1 MSANAMKHPVACAM
15 LLLAPAFAAAKAE
28 VRFEQ
33 GKAWNAGR
41 TQLMYTESH
50 WTTSENNVLKN
61 RTVVYRCA
69 DGTAFARKE
78 INYAHSTLAPEFS
91 FNDVRFNYQEG
102 LRWQKDRPELWFV
115 RKAQRQQKVLGNSD
129 ALVADAGFDVFVK
142 NQWPALSAARRQN
155 LQFAVPSRLTSY
167 DFTLQ
172 RINSLP
178 FNKEPAQSF
187 KLSIDGWLGF
197 IAPNIELTYSRN
209 SKRLLRFKGLSNILD
224 DQGEKPVNAIIEF
237 PLLDQIVSAKEKQQ
251 AQAILLKSCQL
262 S

>member
-1 MSANAMKHPVACAM
+1 MKHPVACAV
-15 LLLAPAFAAAKAE
+15 LLLAPALAAAKAE

-33 GKAWNAGR
+33 GKAWDPGR
-41 TQLMYTESH
+41 TRLMYTESH

-69 DGTAFARKE
+69 DGTPFARKE
-78 INYAHSTLAPEFS
+78 INYTRSALAPEFS

-102 LRWQKDRPELWFV
+102 LRWQNDRPELWFV
-115 RKAQRQQKVLGNSD
+115 RDSRRQQKLLGNSGT
-129 ALVADAGFDVFVK
+129 LVADAGFDVFVK
-142 NQWPALSAARRQN
+142 NQWPALSAARRQS

-167 DFTLQ
+167 GFNLQ

-197 IAPNIELTYSRN
+197 IAPNLEITYSRN
-209 SKRLLRFKGLSNILD
+209 TKRLLRFKGLSNILNN
-224 DQGEKPVNAIIEF
+224 QGEKPVIARIEF
-237 PLLDQIVSAKEKQQ
+237 PLRDQVVPAKEQQQ
-251 AQAILLKSCQL
+251 AQSILLKSCQL

>member
-1 MSANAMKHPVACAM
+1 MKHPVACAV
-15 LLLAPAFAAAKAE
+15 LLLAPALAAAKAE

-33 GKAWNAGR
+33 GKAWDPGR
-41 TQLMYTESH
+41 TRLMYTESH

-69 DGTAFARKE
+69 DGTPFARKE
-78 INYAHSTLAPEFS
+78 INYTRSALAPEFS

-102 LRWQKDRPELWFV
+102 LRWQNDRPELWFV
-115 RKAQRQQKVLGNSD
+115 RDSRRQQKLLGNSGT
-129 ALVADAGFDVFVK
+129 LVADAGFDVFVK
-142 NQWPALSAARRQN
+142 NQWPALSAARRQS

-167 DFTLQ
+167 GFNLQ

-187 KLSIDGWLGF
+187 KLSVNGWLGF
-197 IAPNIELTYSRN
+197 IAPNLEITYSRN
-209 SKRLLRFKGLSNILD
+209 TKRLLRFKGLSNILNN
-224 DQGEKPVNAIIEF
+224 QGEKPVIALIEF
-237 PLLDQIVSAKEKQQ
+237 PLLDQVVPAKEQQQ
-251 AQAILLKSCQL
+251 AQSILLKSCQL

>member
-1 MSANAMKHPVACAM
+1 MKHPVACAV
-15 LLLAPAFAAAKAE
+15 LLLAPALAAAKAE

-33 GKAWNAGR
+33 GKAWDPGR
-41 TQLMYTESH
+41 TRLMYTESH

-69 DGTAFARKE
+69 DGTPFARKE
-78 INYAHSTLAPEFS
+78 INYTRSALAPEFS

-102 LRWQKDRPELWFV
+102 LRWQNDRPELWFV
-115 RKAQRQQKVLGNSD
+115 RDSRRQQKLLGNSGT
-129 ALVADAGFDVFVK
+129 LVADAGFDVFVK
-142 NQWPALSAARRQN
+142 NQWPALSAARRQS

-167 DFTLQ
+167 GFNLQ

-197 IAPNIELTYSRN
+197 IAPNLEITYSRN
-209 SKRLLRFKGLSNILD
+209 TKRLLRFKGLSNILNN
-224 DQGEKPVNAIIEF
+224 QGDKPVIALIEF
-237 PLLDQIVSAKEKQQ
+237 PLLDQVVPAKEQQQ
-251 AQAILLKSCQL
+251 AQSILLKSCQL

>member
-1 MSANAMKHPVACAM
+1 MKHPVACAV
-15 LLLAPAFAAAKAE
+15 LLLAPALAAAKAE

-33 GKAWNAGR
+33 GKAWDPGR
-41 TQLMYTESH
+41 TRLMYTESH

-69 DGTAFARKE
+69 DGTPFARKE
-78 INYAHSTLAPEFS
+78 INYARSALAPEFS

-102 LRWQKDRPELWFV
+102 LRWQKDKPELWFV
-115 RKAQRQQKVLGNSD
+115 RNAQRQQKLLGNSGT
-129 ALVADAGFDVFVK
+129 LVADAGFDVFVK
-142 NQWPALSAARRQN
+142 NQWPALSAARRQS

-167 DFTLQ
+167 GFNLQ

-187 KLSIDGWLGF
+187 KLSVNGWLGF
-197 IAPNIELTYSRN
+197 IAPNLEITYSRN
-209 SKRLLRFKGLSNILD
+209 TKRLLRFKGLSNILN
-224 DQGEKPVNAIIEF
+224 DQGEKPVNALIEF
-237 PLLDQIVSAKEKQQ
+237 PLLDQVVPAKEQQQ
-251 AQAILLKSCQL
+251 AQSILLKSCQL

>member
-1 MSANAMKHPVACAM
+1 MKHPVACAV
-15 LLLAPAFAAAKAE
+15 LLLAPALAAAKAE

-33 GKAWNAGR
+33 GKAWDPGR
-41 TQLMYTESH
+41 TRLMYTESH

-69 DGTAFARKE
+69 DGTPFARKE
-78 INYAHSTLAPEFS
+78 INYTRSALAPEFS

-102 LRWQKDRPELWFV
+102 LRWQNDRPELWFV
-115 RKAQRQQKVLGNSD
+115 RDSRRQQKLLGNSGT
-129 ALVADAGFDVFVK
+129 LVADAGFDVFVK
-142 NQWPALSAARRQN
+142 NQWPALSAARRQS

-167 DFTLQ
+167 GFNLQ

-197 IAPNIELTYSRN
+197 IAPNLEITYSRN
-209 SKRLLRFKGLSNILD
+209 TKRLLRFKGLSNILNN
-224 DQGEKPVNAIIEF
+224 QGEKPVIALIEF
-237 PLLDQIVSAKEKQQ
+237 PLLDQVVPAKEQQQ
-251 AQAILLKSCQL
+251 AQSILLKSCQL

>member
-1 MSANAMKHPVACAM
+1 MKHPVACAV
-15 LLLAPAFAAAKAE
+15 LLLAPALAAAKAE

-33 GKAWNAGR
+33 GKAWDPGR
-41 TQLMYTESH
+41 TRLMYTESH

-69 DGTAFARKE
+69 DGTPFARKE
-78 INYAHSTLAPEFS
+78 INYTRSALAPEFS

-102 LRWQKDRPELWFV
+102 LRWQNDRPELWFV
-115 RKAQRQQKVLGNSD
+115 RDSRRQQKLLGNSGT
-129 ALVADAGFDVFVK
+129 LVADAGFDVFVK
-142 NQWPALSAARRQN
+142 NQWPALSAARRQS

-167 DFTLQ
+167 GFNLQ

-197 IAPNIELTYSRN
+197 IAPNLEITYSRN
-209 SKRLLRFKGLSNILD
+209 TKRLLRFKGLSNILNN
-224 DQGEKPVNAIIEF
+224 QGEKPVIALIEF
-237 PLLDQIVSAKEKQQ
+237 PLLDQVVPAKEQQQ
-251 AQAILLKSCQL
+251 AQTILLKSCQL